1 MRFCE
6 KNIHISNVILFSH
19 QCQRHYNLYRC
30 NRFPQLYNFW
40 SLDFLLFYFG
50 VYFKVNLMPPML
62 KSSSHEL
69 IRKPLIS
76 CCVTFVG
83 TVLYHREK
91 RKVCNI
97 SRWDQPLSFLCAPA
111 MALIKYCTLVITTS
125 LLWPSLWHLS
135 THWSSTAGFQAW
147 TSVHKKH
154 KWALWV
160 NIRVNSIPIID
171 VRTHTINGISAT

>member
-1 MRFCE
+1 M
-6 KNIHISNVILFSH
+6 
-19 QCQRHYNLYRC
+19 
-30 NRFPQLYNFW
+30 
-40 SLDFLLFYFG
+40 
-50 VYFKVNLMPPML
+50 
-62 KSSSHEL
+62 SSSHEL

-91 RKVCNI
+91 CKVCNI

-154 KWALWV
+154 KWALSEHKSQFNPHYWCKHTHNQWHYRHLV
-160 NIRVNSIPIID
+160 ADTIMGEFNSLDPSWRRGKQLSD
-171 VRTHTINGISAT
+171 